1 MIALLSLALLVK
13 SIVCSTLSVVD
24 FTSYSTSSEYSV
36 SRNSIGLS
44 SDLPTMI
51 PLFSNQLFKDYMIN
65 SNLYGYWPA
74 NFVQAIHSPLGYKY
88 NCTKQE
94 LLSAD
99 ATYNITYN
107 TTSNVTYNTT

>member
-1 MIALLSLALLVK
+1 MILLLSLGLLVQC
-13 SIVCSTLSVVD
+13 IRCSTLSVVD

-51 PLFSNQLFKDYMIN
+51 PLFSNPLFKEYMIN

-74 NFVQAIHSPLGYKY
+74 NFVQTIHSPLGYKY
-88 NCTKQE
+88 NCSKQDDF
-94 LLSAD
+94 SP
-99 ATYNITYN
+99 
-107 TTSNVTYNTT
+107 NVTYNCTYDLDNDTLIK